1 MANSLSPYLG
11 KRGAEL
17 NKGCLCTGAEKKSDY
32 LQTGREFCAFFS
44 GHQASVETA

>member
-17 NKGCLCTGAEKKSDY
+17 NKGCLCTGAEKNDY